1 MPIVHDL
8 FEPISRDERQ
18 AQAVKAWIEA
28 KGHATIVAATGFG
41 KTTTS
46 CNIISKS
53 QDCCLLEAPIIT

>member
-18 AQAVKAWIEA
+18 AQSVKAWIKA

-41 KTTTS
+41 FIKAVEAH
-46 CNIISKS
+46 NFFNFIIK
-53 QDCCLLEAPIIT
+53 